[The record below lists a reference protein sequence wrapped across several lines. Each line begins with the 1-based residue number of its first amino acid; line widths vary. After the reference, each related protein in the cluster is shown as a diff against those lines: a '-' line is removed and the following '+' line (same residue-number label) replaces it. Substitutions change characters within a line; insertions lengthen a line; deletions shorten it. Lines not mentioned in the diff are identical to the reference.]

1 MTNVIIW
8 RVSICES
15 EDKHVVCKKKKKN
28 ITINKCSLLLRIYF
42 KNKR

>member
-15 EDKHVVCKKKKKN
+15 EDKHVVCKKKKK
-28 ITINKCSLLLRIYF
+28 ILR
-42 KNKR
+42 

>member
-15 EDKHVVCKKKKKN
+15 EDKHVVCKKKKK
-28 ITINKCSLLLRIYF
+28 KYYD
-42 KNKR
+42 K